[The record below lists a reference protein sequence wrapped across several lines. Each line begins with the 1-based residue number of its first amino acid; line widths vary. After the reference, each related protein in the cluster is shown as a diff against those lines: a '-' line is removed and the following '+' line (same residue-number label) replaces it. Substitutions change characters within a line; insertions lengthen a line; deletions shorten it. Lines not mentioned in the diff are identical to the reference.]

1 MVEERPVEFSLCGGS
16 EGGDVV
22 GYFDVA
28 HGGEGGEKVE
38 ALEDEADLGA
48 AHFGAFGVGEFGEV
62 GAVDQDR
69 AGGGVGEA
77 AEDVE
82 EGGFSGARGADDG
95 DELAG
100 SDGEVD
106 AAEGGDLEFAGAVGL
121 TEIPGED
128 DGLGGEVWSR
138 GGGQRG
144 RMRRH

>member
-22 GYFDVA
+22 GDFDVA

-48 AHFGAFGVGEFGEV
+48 THSGAFGVGEFGEV
-62 GAVDQDR
+62 GSVDEDR
-69 AGGGVGEA
+69 TGGGVGEA

-82 EGGFSGARGADDG
+82 EGGFSGAGGADDG
-95 DELAG
+95 YELAG

-106 AAEGGDLEFAGAVGL
+106 LAEGGDLEFAGAIGL
-121 TEIPGED
+121 AEILGED
-128 DGLGGEVWSR
+128 DGWDGEVR
-138 GGGQRG
+138 
-144 RMRRH
+144 